1 MVGARRWWRKRRAKN
16 RDAVVLC
23 VLSAS
28 FLLAGELLVPVLQE
42 VYSLYIEP
50 VLGDPLLLTVRALLV
65 LFAFTTSLGAFL
77 VMTGGWYFIRH
88 VVPRGRFLV
97 GLGVGLTSL
106 SLVNKLSY
114 YTLVYGTPLAYLLPL
129 ATSLTGVGI
138 VFGFT
143 AHVLMGRFGQ
153 VVRRRVI
160 SAWRER
166 RRARKGSSRSPK
178 PRPRSRRSRVRA
190 RSSSGKSPAAPTSDD
205 DGNQRDTEIY

>member
-23 VLSAS
+23 VLSAG

-88 VVPRGRFLV
+88 VVQRGRFLV
-97 GLGVGLTSL
+97 GLGVALWGLHMGLTQGLLASL
-106 SLVNKLSY
+106 IADTAPAELRGTAFGMFNLITGIA
-114 YTLVYGTPLAYLLPL
+114 TLFASILAGALWDAVGPQ
-129 ATSLTGVGI
+129 ATFVAGAL
-138 VFGFT
+138 FT
-143 AHVLMGRFGQ
+143 ALALSGLP
-153 VVRRRVI
+153 VVRRI
-160 SAWRER
+160 
-166 RRARKGSSRSPK
+166 
-178 PRPRSRRSRVRA
+178 
-190 RSSSGKSPAAPTSDD
+190 AP
-205 DGNQRDTEIY
+205 